1 MTLIVAVDDDPDVL
15 GTLGRVLEYEGFET
29 KLAPGGA
36 EALTILEDHKPDLL
50 ILDIIMPV
58 MDGIEVCLKVRANP
72 ALISLPIL
80 FLTAKGSTDDVVEG
94 LDAGA
99 DDYIVKP
106 FEVAELR
113 ARVNALLRRAKRS
126 EPETRSNH
134 ILQVRDLK
142 LDTNAYCAYVEETPV
157 SLTTTEYRLLRHLM
171 ENSNQ
176 TLTLGDLLQSVW
188 DYPPDAGDPDLV
200 RAHVR
205 NLRRKLEKKSTQQY
219 IRTVYGVG
227 YIIST
232 T

>member
-1 MTLIVAVDDDPDVL
+1 MTLILAVDDDPDVL
-15 GTLGRVLEYEGFET
+15 GTLGRVLEYEGFDT
-29 KLAPGGA
+29 RLASSGK
-36 EALTILEDHKPDLL
+36 EALSTLEHHKPDLL
-50 ILDIIMPV
+50 VLDIIMPG
-58 MDGIEVCLKVRANP
+58 MDGIAVCRKVRSMP
-72 ALISLPIL
+72 EFITLPIL
-80 FLTAKGSTDDVVEG
+80 FLTAKGATEDIVEG

-113 ARVNALLRRAKRS
+113 ARVNALLRRGKRGEAQPQS
-126 EPETRSNH
+126 SST
-134 ILQVRDLK
+134 LQVRNLK
-142 LDTNAYCAYVEETPV
+142 LDTNTYCAYIDESPV

-188 DYPPDAGDPDLV
+188 DYPPNTGDPDLV

-205 NLRRKLEKKSTQQY
+205 NLRKKLEKNDSQHQY

-227 YIIST
+227 YIISS
-232 T
+232 

>member
-1 MTLIVAVDDDPDVL
+1 MTLIIAVDDDPDVL

-36 EALTILEDHKPDLL
+36 EALKLLEDHKPDLL

-58 MDGIEVCLKVRANP
+58 MDGIEVCLKLRANP
-72 ALISLPIL
+72 AFISLPIL
-80 FLTAKGSTDDVVEG
+80 FLTARGSTDDVVEG

-113 ARVNALLRRAKRS
+113 ARVNALLRRAKRT
-126 EPETRSNH
+126 EPDARTTH

-157 SLTTTEYRLLRHLM
+157 ALTTTEYRLLRHLM
-171 ENSNQ
+171 ENNNQ
-176 TLTLGDLLQSVW
+176 TLTLADLLQSVW

-205 NLRRKLEKKSTQQY
+205 NLRRKLEKNTSTQY

-232 T
+232 